1 MTSGTSWLPMPAP
14 NHLASAKRAVL
25 GTTAQVVAHPSRAL
39 ADLLPIVDAEI
50 LALDLAASRFREDSE
65 LYQLNRSPDTEVA
78 VGPLLAELLALALHW
93 AGRSSGLLDPC
104 VGAALITNGYKDDF
118 STTPTDGPTV
128 VRPIPVGLGWKSV
141 EMSGQTVR
149 RPPGLVLD
157 LGATAK
163 AWGADRMASLT
174 AQTGASVLVS
184 LGGDLATG
192 GPEPPGGWVVR
203 VADDHE
209 SSSDS
214 PGQTVRLR
222 VRAMATSSVT
232 VRRWQRGGVEL
243 HHIIDP
249 RTGAPAAGPWR
260 TVSVAAA
267 LCSEANAAATTAIVA
282 GDQAVDCLSDF
293 GLPARLVSKDARAL
307 HVGGWTAAGE
317 DLPRIATW
325 TSERAEWWSH
335 EP

>member
-1 MTSGTSWLPMPAP
+1 MTSDASWLPIPAP
-14 NHLASAKRAVL
+14 NHLASAKRAAL
-25 GTTAQVVAHPSRAL
+25 GTTAQVVAHPSSAL
-39 ADLLPIVDAEI
+39 PDLLPIVDAEI
-50 LALDLAASRFREDSE
+50 LALDLAASRFRRDSE
-65 LYQLNRSPDTEVA
+65 LDQLNRSPDAEVA
-78 VGPLLAELLALALHW
+78 VGALLAELLGLALHW
-93 AGRSSGLLDPC
+93 ALRSSGLLDPC
-104 VGAALITNGYKDDF
+104 VGAAVIANGYKDDF
-118 STTPTDGPTV
+118 STMPKDGPSVIRQT
-128 VRPIPVGLGWKSV
+128 PVGLGWKSV
-141 EMSGQTVR
+141 EISGQTVR

-163 AWGADRMASLT
+163 AWGADRMASVG

-222 VRAMATSSVT
+222 ARAMATSSVT
-232 VRRWQRGGVEL
+232 KRRWRRGGVEL

-267 LCSEANAAATTAIVA
+267 LCSEANAAATSAIVA
-282 GDQAVDCLSDF
+282 GDSAVDCLHNF
-293 GLPARLVSKDARAL
+293 GLPARLVSKDSRAL
-307 HVGGWTAAGE
+307 HLGGWTTAGD

-325 TSERAEWWSH
+325 MNETLGVG
-335 EP
+335 PG

>member
-1 MTSGTSWLPMPAP
+1 MAVPA
-14 NHLASAKRAVL
+14 HLASAKRAAL
-25 GTTAQVVAHPSRAL
+25 GTTAQVVAHPSWAL
-39 ADLLPIVDAEI
+39 PDLLPIVDAEI
-50 LALDLAASRFREDSE
+50 LALDLAASRFRQDSD
-65 LYQLNRSPDTEVA
+65 LDQLNRSPDTEV
-78 VGPLLAELLALALHW
+78 VIGPLLAELLGLALHW
-93 AGRSSGLLDPC
+93 ARRSSGLVDPC
-104 VGAALITNGYKDDF
+104 VGAAVIANGYKGDF
-118 STTPTDGPTV
+118 SSIPKDGPGA
-128 VRPIPVGLGWKSV
+128 VRQVPVGLGWKSV
-141 EMSGQTVR
+141 EISGQTVR

-222 VRAMATSSVT
+222 ARAMATSSVT

-249 RTGAPAAGPWR
+249 RTGAPAVGPWR

-267 LCSEANAAATTAIVA
+267 LCSEANAAATSAIVA
-282 GDQAVDCLSDF
+282 GDGAVEYLSNF

-307 HVGGWTAAGE
+307 HLGGWTAAGE
-317 DLPRIATW
+317 DLPRIT
-325 TSERAEWWSH
+325 TRLGESVGVGLE
-335 EP
+335 

>member
-1 MTSGTSWLPMPAP
+1 VP
-14 NHLASAKRAVL
+14 
-25 GTTAQVVAHPSRAL
+25 
-39 ADLLPIVDAEI
+39 
-50 LALDLAASRFREDSE
+50 
-65 LYQLNRSPDTEVA
+65 
-78 VGPLLAELLALALHW
+78 VGPLLAELLRLALDW

-104 VGAALITNGYKDDF
+104 VGAALVANGYKDDF
-118 STTPTDGPTV
+118 STIPKDGPSV
-128 VRPIPVGLGWKSV
+128 VRQIPVGLGWKSV

-163 AWGADRMASLT
+163 AWGADRMASLA

-192 GPEPPGGWVVR
+192 GPEPPGGWLVR

-209 SSSDS
+209 SSSGS

-222 VRAMATSSVT
+222 ARAMATSSVT
-232 VRRWQRGGVEL
+232 KRRWQRGGVEL

-267 LCSEANAAATTAIVA
+267 FCSEANAAATSALVA
-282 GDQAVDCLSDF
+282 GDGAVDCLRSF
-293 GLPARLVSKDARAL
+293 GLPARLVSKDARVL
-307 HVGGWTAAGE
+307 HVGGWTAADD
-317 DLPRIATW
+317 DLRRMT
-325 TSERAEWWSH
+325 T
-335 EP
+335 

>member
-1 MTSGTSWLPMPAP
+1 MTSGASWLPTPAP
-14 NHLASAKRAVL
+14 NHLASAKRAAL
-25 GTTAQVVAHPSRAL
+25 GTTAQVVAHPSWAL
-39 ADLLPIVDAEI
+39 PDLLPIVDAEV

-65 LYQLNRSPDTEVA
+65 LYQLNQSPDTEVT
-78 VGPLLAELLALALHW
+78 VGPLLAKLLRLALHW
-93 AGRSSGLLDPC
+93 AERSSGLLDPC
-104 VGAALITNGYKDDF
+104 VGAAVIANGYKDDF
-118 STTPTDGPTV
+118 STIPEDGPSV
-128 VRPIPVGLGWKSV
+128 GPQMPVGLGWKSV

-149 RPPGLVLD
+149 RPAGLVLD

-163 AWGADRMASLT
+163 AWGADRMASLGY
-174 AQTGASVLVS
+174 QTGASVLVS

-209 SSSDS
+209 SSSAS
-214 PGQTVRLR
+214 PGQTVRLSA
-222 VRAMATSSVT
+222 RAMATSSVT
-232 VRRWQRGGVEL
+232 TRRWLRGGVEL

-267 LCSEANAAATTAIVA
+267 LCSQANAAATSAIVA
-282 GDQAVDCLSDF
+282 GDRAVDCLHNF

-307 HVGGWTAAGE
+307 HVGGWTTAGE
-317 DLPRIATW
+317 DLPRITTW
-325 TSERAEWWSH
+325 GSEPVGAVV
-335 EP
+335 P